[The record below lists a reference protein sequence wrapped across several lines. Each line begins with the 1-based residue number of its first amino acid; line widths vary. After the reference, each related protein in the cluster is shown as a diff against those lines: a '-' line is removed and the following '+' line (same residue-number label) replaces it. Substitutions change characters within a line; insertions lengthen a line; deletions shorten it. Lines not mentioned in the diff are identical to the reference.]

1 MNKQA
6 QDVKNAQEVSALAD
20 DARGADLLR
29 GTLRAEDTQ
38 KPMSGV
44 KLALYDDESG
54 NGEAVATALTDRK
67 GRFTFQPV
75 KGAKALVLSPRIV
88 ATDARGRVLD
98 AIELKGNARAKANR
112 SIEIGISGDIV
123 DELQHR
129 RVSLRRTIALG
140 PFRLDQALYA
150 SMTYDD
156 LLDMARLAAGL
167 PVSAAKRKRMS
178 DMCPKMLPDALA
190 AAHLSTTE
198 LVLALHEIARRKG
211 WDVSNYADQDVDM
224 ILRGFVDSG
233 FAEETYDTPN
243 FTITYQTTGTQAVD
257 GDKSAF
263 DIVDPGSNPV
273 VTLEHLAAGGASDPP
288 TYIRILEYWLERAL
302 SSYVNAPFGLLNPA
316 SGGRIPVYVN
326 HPSAGSANPSGF
338 FSIHWSLT
346 PELVCAVTVHELFHM
361 VQFEYGLSYTDP
373 WRQSVMEGG
382 AVVAEDAAADAM
394 NRYIYEASSATW
406 SGTGLLVN
414 PNQSLIS
421 ASYDS
426 AIFFR
431 YIAEQQ
437 SYDTTEPFV
446 GVETYRKIIEVC
458 SADGC
463 TTAAMRK
470 AVNQLPNYERLD
482 GYSYLDAA
490 RLDRTSSETIL
501 GNFAL
506 ALYLKD
512 LGTNVPDS
520 RFEFLEDEENVG
532 FDEAL
537 ATQFP
542 GHGPLGTLGSV
553 NLTASDTLTAGG
565 GLTWTN
571 SVNAFGSRFYEVNI
585 DGGVD
590 NLDVDFQV
598 TSGLGGGLCQIAL
611 IDEDGLVR
619 DIHRSDTPSYR
630 KRLTSLRDGKRLD
643 RIALVVTGAENSGSF
658 TLDVDPATPTSDVMV
673 SRWNSLA
680 GREYDIRSRFWT
692 WVSPDIWVDN
702 DGNGLADSV
711 VWLNE
716 NNKLTIRLRNQGNAN
731 ASNVR
736 VDFWYQDATGGLSDA
751 AWIPVAD
758 KGGHAQA
765 LTGLSLAAGATDTFE
780 VDWAPTPSGSSKH
793 FCVRAV
799 VTSPGDVNTD
809 NKRVLSNFG
818 NVKVQPFHP
827 FDLHLVLE
835 RLRVWPGPLVS
846 RIVTRVPPTLAD
858 EMVIEAPRDLKHAM
872 EFDEFRVDRVRMSL
886 KSLSK
891 RRVSETMRKGAE
903 VLDTGSRKMKVVRQ
917 QQEGNYPPPE
927 ALPPGV
933 HGRPLVTVAVT
944 AGGEAVGG
952 FTAALLIEDAKAA
965 RS

>member
-1 MNKQA
+1 MNKPTRG
-6 QDVKNAQEVSALAD
+6 DIEGTRKVPELAGSL
-20 DARGADLLR
+20 AADLPA
-29 GTLRAEDTQ
+29 GTLRSEDTR

-44 KLALYDDESG
+44 KLALYDDE
-54 NGEAVATALTDRK
+54 NGEDAALATAVTDRK
-67 GRFTFQPV
+67 GNFTLKPV
-75 KGAKALVLSPRIV
+75 KGAQTTMRSPRLMIS
-88 ATDARGRVLD
+88 DKHGRVLD
-98 AIELKGNARAKANR
+98 VIMLGDKAHANAGRK
-112 SIEIGISGDIV
+112 IEIGIADDVAGKL
-123 DELQHR
+123 EHR
-129 RVSLRRTIALG
+129 GVQLRRTIALG

-156 LLDMARLAAGL
+156 LLDMARLGAGL

-178 DMCPKMLPDALA
+178 DMCREMVPDALA
-190 AAHLSTTE
+190 EAHLSTTE

-211 WDVSNYADQDVDM
+211 WDVSEYADQDIDM

-257 GDKSAF
+257 TDKSAF
-263 DIVDPGSNPV
+263 TIVDPGSNPPV
-273 VTLEHLAAGGASDPP
+273 VLHSLAAGGASDPP

-316 SGGRIPVYVN
+316 SGGKIPVYVN
-326 HPSAGSANPSGF
+326 HPNSGSANPSGY
-338 FSIHWSLT
+338 FSIHWSLS

-361 VQFEYGLSYTDP
+361 VQFEYGLSYGDP
-373 WRQSVMEGG
+373 WRQTLMEGG

-394 NRYIYEASSATW
+394 NRYIYEASSPTW
-406 SGTGLLVN
+406 SGQGLLVN

-470 AVNQLPNYERLD
+470 AVGQLPNYERLD
-482 GYSYLDAA
+482 SYSYLDPA

-512 LGTNVPDS
+512 LGNNVPDS

-553 NLTASDTLTAGG
+553 DLTGSDTLIAGG
-565 GLTWTN
+565 GLTWSN

-585 DGGVD
+585 DAAID
-590 NLDVDFQV
+590 NLEVDYQV
-598 TSGLGGGLCQIAL
+598 TSGLSGGLCQIAL

-643 RIALVVTGAENSGSF
+643 RILIVVTGAENSGSF
-658 TLDVDPATPTSDVMV
+658 TLDVDPAMPASDVMV

-680 GREYDIRSRFWT
+680 GREYDIRSRYWT

-711 VWLNE
+711 VWFNH
-716 NNKLTIRLRNQGNAN
+716 NNKLTIRLRNKGNAA
-731 ASNVR
+731 ASGIR
-736 VDFWYQDATGGLSDA
+736 VDFWYQDASGGLSDA

-758 KGGHAQA
+758 KNGHTQS
-765 LTGLSLAAGATDTFE
+765 LTGLSLAAGATDAFQ
-780 VDWAPTPSGSSKH
+780 VDWSPTPSGSSNH

-818 NVKVQPFHP
+818 NVKVKLYRP
-827 FDLHLVLE
+827 FDVYLVLE

-846 RIVTRVPPTLAD
+846 RIVPRVPPTLAD
-858 EMVIEAPRDLKHAM
+858 EMVIEVPRVIQHVM
-872 EFDEFRVDRVRMSL
+872 EFDEFRSDRIRMNL
-886 KSLSK
+886 KSPTR
-891 RRVSETMRKGAE
+891 RRVSGIMRKE
-903 VLDTGSRKMKVVRQ
+903 VEGLEAGSRKMKVVRQ

-952 FTAALLIEDAKAA
+952 FTAALLVDEEAAKT
-965 RS
+965 